1 MVPFCAAVSDSFQQ
15 VLTQYV
21 LFFVIVSLALVAS
34 LVTLVMF
41 LLQVYQERLLGVA
54 RLC

>member
-1 MVPFCAAVSDSFQQ
+1 

-34 LVTLVMF
+34 VVVLVMF
-41 LLQVYQERLLGVA
+41 LLQVYQERLLGFA
-54 RLC
+54 RFCKVMAVMAFKFWQMA